1 MKVRIPGFGADR
13 FSGLYLAA
21 VFILIFA
28 IWVPGTFLTS
38 VTLHSVASDQA
49 ITALVALALLIPLTT
64 GTFDLTVGSVTNL
77 TAILVVTLQVNQ
89 HWGMWQAIIGAIVAG
104 AAIGAVSG
112 FIVVVLKVNSFIATL
127 GMSTVILAVQTIV
140 SSGVQPMP
148 VTTRSWTNLTQR
160 PVFGFQ
166 AIVLYMLVAA
176 LVIWWVLDRTPV
188 GRYFYSIGSNP
199 EAARLTGIAVDRW
212 VWLSLIAS
220 GTLAGTA
227 GVLYSS
233 LVGPSLTFGQAL
245 LLPAFAAVFLGST
258 QLDPGRPNAW
268 GTIIALYVLGIGV
281 AGLQLVTG
289 VQWLNDMFSGIA
301 LLAAVSF
308 AVWRQRA
315 AKRAAAKPGKV
326 DATDLPATATN
337 ADAAPPPRPT
347 PLEGEFGP
355 DVGTSVR

>member
-127 GMSTVILAVQTIV
+127 GMSTVILAVQTTSPAE
-140 SSGVQPMP
+140 SSRC
-148 VTTRSWTNLTQR
+148 RS
-160 PVFGFQ
+160 P
-166 AIVLYMLVAA
+166 
-176 LVIWWVLDRTPV
+176 
-188 GRYFYSIGSNP
+188 
-199 EAARLTGIAVDRW
+199 
-212 VWLSLIAS
+212 
-220 GTLAGTA
+220 
-227 GVLYSS
+227 
-233 LVGPSLTFGQAL
+233 
-245 LLPAFAAVFLGST
+245 
-258 QLDPGRPNAW
+258 PGR
-268 GTIIALYVLGIGV
+268 G
-281 AGLQLVTG
+281 
-289 VQWLNDMFSGIA
+289 
-301 LLAAVSF
+301 
-308 AVWRQRA
+308 
-315 AKRAAAKPGKV
+315 
-326 DATDLPATATN
+326 
-337 ADAAPPPRPT
+337 PT
-347 PLEGEFGP
+347 
-355 DVGTSVR
+355 